1 MHEFET
7 FPPDCGRVRLVQTQL
22 TAHNGGVNVSEVL
35 QTRYSVRGYLDE
47 PVPDAL
53 IREVFE
59 IARLAASGTN
69 TQPWHVAVVSGDA
82 CGRLSDELCE
92 LFDTGAAQHRG
103 FPGGP
108 RMDGVYL
115 DRQRAC
121 GFGYYETMGVQRED
135 KAGRV
140 RVARKNY
147 EFFGAPHVAFFSM
160 PRTFGFS
167 SAVDMGIFLQ
177 TVMLVMVEKG
187 LGCIAQGSL
196 AGYPGP
202 VREIADM
209 PEDNEIMF
217 GLSFGFE
224 DPGAH
229 INTVRM
235 DRAPLDDFA
244 TFTS

>member
-1 MHEFET
+1 MRF
-7 FPPDCGRVRLVQTQL
+7 VREGVSLLTQSSD
-22 TAHNGGVNVSEVL
+22 HNGGVNVSEVL

-47 PVPDAL
+47 SVPEKL
-53 IREVFE
+53 IREVFDT
-59 IARLAASGTN
+59 ARLAASGTN

-82 CGRLSDELCE
+82 CDRLRDELCE
-92 LFDTGAAQHRG
+92 LFDAGAAQHRG
-103 FPGGP
+103 FPSAAK
-108 RMDGVYL
+108 MDGVYL
-115 DRQRAC
+115 DRRRAC
-121 GFGYYETMGVQRED
+121 GFGYYETMGVTRED
-135 KAGRV
+135 KEGRV
-140 RVARKNY
+140 RIARKNF

-160 PRTFGFS
+160 PKTFAFS
-167 SAVDMGIFLQ
+167 QAVDMGIFLQ

-196 AGYPGP
+196 ANYPDP
-202 VREIADM
+202 VREIADL

-224 DPGAH
+224 DPDAH

-235 DRAPLDDFA
+235 DRASLDDFA